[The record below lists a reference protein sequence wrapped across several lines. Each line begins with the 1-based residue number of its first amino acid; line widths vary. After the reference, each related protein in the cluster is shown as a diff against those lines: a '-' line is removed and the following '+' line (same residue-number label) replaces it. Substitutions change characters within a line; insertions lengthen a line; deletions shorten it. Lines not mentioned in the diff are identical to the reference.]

1 MQILMP
7 CARPC
12 DTAAPVTIGEAL
24 GDNHDRAAV
33 RDSLLAVR
41 VTLPDGATAQFGSRV
56 MKDVAGHDM
65 KRLSI
70 GSGKRF
76 GSLQQVTLKV
86 RPQPH
91 GTKVGTIE
99 R

>member
-1 MQILMP
+1 MHILMS
-7 CARPC
+7 CALPC
-12 DTAAPVTIGEAL
+12 DTAGPVTIGEAL

-33 RDSLLAVR
+33 RDSLLVVR
-41 VTLPDGATAQFGSRV
+41 VAPANGAMAKFGSRV
-56 MKDVAGHDM
+56 MKDVASYDM